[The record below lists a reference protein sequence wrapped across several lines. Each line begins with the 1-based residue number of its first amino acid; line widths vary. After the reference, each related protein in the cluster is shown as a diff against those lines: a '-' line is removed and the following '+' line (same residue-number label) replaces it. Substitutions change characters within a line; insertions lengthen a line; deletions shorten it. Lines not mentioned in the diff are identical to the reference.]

1 MEKLSEYEV
10 WLRDEYRP
18 IRGGQGGE
26 GEGGE
31 GDPEGGD
38 GSEGGEKPI
47 FKDLIDGKPIE
58 RWNDVY
64 GKYKTTHEKYQ
75 QYAGLGD
82 PGEVK
87 SKLQKLQEW
96 EKAVEEQRRKASM
109 TEDDRTAEQ
118 NQQRIRQELLKVY
131 PELRDIQT
139 LKELRE
145 EIAALKGD
153 ISGSKLESVAN
164 SASNELSGML
174 KESRIDAK
182 YQERIENFIF
192 SQMTQ
197 EEQMQFAQ
205 GDFSRMKEI
214 FEQELNEGLLSTFK
228 RGPRLPEPPVRHRP
242 GGTPPKAKETKPK
255 TLNEATDDAW
265 AKMSEG

>member
-1 MEKLSEYEV
+1 MNTLSEYEV

-18 IRGGQGGE
+18 IRGGQGE
-26 GEGGE
+26 PGEGGE
-31 GDPEGGD
+31 ERGEEPVVG
-38 GSEGGEKPI
+38 EGGEKPV

-75 QYAGLGD
+75 QYAEFGD

-96 EKAVEEQRRKASM
+96 EKAVEEQRRKSSM
-109 TEDDRTAEQ
+109 TDDDRTAEQ

-131 PELRDIQT
+131 PELKDIQT

-145 EIAALKGD
+145 EISDLKGEM
-153 ISGSKLESVAN
+153 SGSKLESVAN
-164 SASNELSGML
+164 KASGELSGML
-174 KESRIDAK
+174 SAAKIDSK
-182 YQERIENFIF
+182 YQSKIEDLIF

-197 EEQMQFAQ
+197 EEQRQFAM

-214 FEQELNEGLLSTFK
+214 FEQELNEGLLSAHK
-228 RGPRLPEPPVRHRP
+228 RSPAPPNPMVRHKP
-242 GGTPPKAKETKPK
+242 GGTPPRAKDAKPK
-255 TLNEATDDAW
+255 TLDDASNDAW
-265 AKMSEG
+265 PKMNG